1 MQISDMNTP
10 GKDFHKE
17 FFDSTQKKPQLMP
30 VEVNENDNNN
40 RSSLP
45 SGKESLP
52 DFDKLP
58 HIEDQQNRSQQD
70 DAANQNSSSA
80 PNDYQTFHFSMNH
93 QNYYMDPNTNSRQGG
108 YSIHSSDKHKL
119 LLNKLAHKSAQL
131 GGEVSSA
138 IGVGVSSLEEKQKD
152 GSSGDINWSETPG
165 Y

>member
-1 MQISDMNTP
+1 MAPYNSSGNPNQLNHDQYLLRLETNNEVPDMQISDMNTP

-58 HIEDQQNRSQQD
+58 HIED
-70 DAANQNSSSA
+70 
-80 PNDYQTFHFSMNH
+80 
-93 QNYYMDPNTNSRQGG
+93 
-108 YSIHSSDKHKL
+108 
-119 LLNKLAHKSAQL
+119 
-131 GGEVSSA
+131 
-138 IGVGVSSLEEKQKD
+138 
-152 GSSGDINWSETPG
+152 
-165 Y
+165 